1 MLTTGAVGFALAGVL
16 GGCAGGSGASSGGPG
31 DSRSGE
37 LEALGLAEPEAVAE
51 PVTPRPLETRI
62 AEEARQPPARPQPQ
76 TQPQPQPEPE
86 PEPIPARDAFAA
98 PDWTSDVPEFPG
110 RIALVASAEGERVR
124 ETRLAAID
132 RGLADLARRLGVEP
146 GMEPR
151 DARVERAAVLP
162 AEGGGYRAYVLVTAP
177 RP

>member
-1 MLTTGAVGFALAGVL
+1 MRSWILTTCAGGLLLAGVL
-16 GGCAGGSGASSGGPG
+16 ISGCAGGSGASSGGAG

-37 LEALGLAEPEAVAE
+37 LEALGLTEPEAAA
-51 PVTPRPLETRI
+51 PPATTQPLETRI
-62 AEEARQPPARPQPQ
+62 AEEARQPPARPQPE
-76 TQPQPQPEPE
+76 PEPVPEPE
-86 PEPIPARDAFAA
+86 PARDAFAA
-98 PDWTSDVPEFPG
+98 PDWASDVPQFPG
-110 RIALVASAEGERVR
+110 RLALVATAEGERVR

-132 RGLADLARRLGVEP
+132 RGLADLARRLGVEA

-162 AEGGGYRAYVLVTAP
+162 ADGGGYRAYVLITAP